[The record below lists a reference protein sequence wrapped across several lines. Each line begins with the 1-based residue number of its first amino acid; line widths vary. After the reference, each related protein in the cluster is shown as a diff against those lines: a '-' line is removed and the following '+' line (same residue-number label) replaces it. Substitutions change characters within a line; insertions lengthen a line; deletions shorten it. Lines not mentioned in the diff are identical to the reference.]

1 MGLPSCARLALL
13 RRGGLQS
20 VHVRRARKGPDDGRA
35 FARCMGRARRVRD
48 VVRDPANCPEYREVD
63 ASPDSARRRRAR
75 TGMPGPRWI
84 VRAIFAETDRYQS
97 AGLGRRNGAD
107 GGIRGLW
114 SVRAQA
120 AGLTPCRDAVSAQR
134 LLRSNKWLQ
143 PTPLARDAAS
153 GVGGDKAGKRWLG
166 SAPAVDDEPRRWRP
180 LAREERGATPSVD
193 ARPAGVRRGLRV
205 TGDAEARCF

>member
-1 MGLPSCARLALL
+1 MRRVADRYTDLRNTTTAPADGKEPTDERPLMGLPSCARLALL

-97 AGLGRRNGAD
+97 
-107 GGIRGLW
+107 
-114 SVRAQA
+114 
-120 AGLTPCRDAVSAQR
+120 
-134 LLRSNKWLQ
+134 
-143 PTPLARDAAS
+143 
-153 GVGGDKAGKRWLG
+153 
-166 SAPAVDDEPRRWRP
+166 
-180 LAREERGATPSVD
+180 
-193 ARPAGVRRGLRV
+193 
-205 TGDAEARCF
+205 